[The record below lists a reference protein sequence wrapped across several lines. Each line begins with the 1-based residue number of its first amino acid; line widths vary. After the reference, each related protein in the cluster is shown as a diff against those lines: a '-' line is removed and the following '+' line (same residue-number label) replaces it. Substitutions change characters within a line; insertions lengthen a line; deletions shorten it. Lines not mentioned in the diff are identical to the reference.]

1 MPDLVPTLAAL
12 LPQTVTPYVAM
23 MLAGF
28 AVGIFGHLAG
38 WRWLVAAG
46 IVLIGL
52 GACLLP
58 FVAHLTA

>member
-1 MPDLVPTLAAL
+1 VPDLVPPLAAL
-12 LPQTVTPYVAM
+12 LPQTVTPYVAL

-46 IVLIGL
+46 VVLIAL
-52 GACLLP
+52 GAMLLP
-58 FVAHLTA
+58 LVAHLAA